1 MEEQELIS
9 RLREGDSEAINK
21 IVEQYKGPLFA
32 FILRMVNNHEAAEDL
47 FQETWLRVIR
57 SIRNFRGDSKL
68 STCVFSIALNLCRDT
83 ERKRK
88 RWFHVSIDEYEESL
102 SQEIGIDPVRILK
115 AQQVRKIVAGLPVKM
130 REVIVLRYY
139 HDLSNQE
146 ISEIINCPVHTVKS
160 RSYRALKIIRRKW
173 KRLTRE
179 ITGENGNYKTI

>member
-1 MEEQELIS
+1 MKEQELIS
-9 RLREGDSEAINK
+9 RLREGDSEAINE

-32 FILRMVNNHEAAEDL
+32 FILRMVNNHDDAEDL
-47 FQETWLRVIR
+47 FQETWLRVVR

-68 STCVFSIALNLCRDT
+68 FTWLISIALNLCRDT

-102 SQEIGIDPVRILK
+102 SHETGIDPIRILR

-139 HDLSNQE
+139 HDLSDRE
-146 ISEIINCPVHTVKS
+146 ISEIINCPVGTVKS
-160 RSYRALKIIRRKW
+160 RFYRASKIIRRKW
-173 KRLTRE
+173 KRLNRE
-179 ITGENGNYKTI
+179 ITDEKGNYKTI